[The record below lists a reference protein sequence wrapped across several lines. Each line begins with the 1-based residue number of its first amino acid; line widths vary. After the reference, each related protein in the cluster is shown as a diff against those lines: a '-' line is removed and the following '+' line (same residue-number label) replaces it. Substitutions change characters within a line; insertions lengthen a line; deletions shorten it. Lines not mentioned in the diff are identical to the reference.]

1 MELTLLTQWR
11 QFSCSASGASRR
23 CGFVAIQ
30 DLKHSFP
37 IGIMTLAI
45 SMVKRLEIV
54 SYFFGSPWT
63 DS

>member
-1 MELTLLTQWR
+1 
-11 QFSCSASGASRR
+11 
-23 CGFVAIQ
+23 
-30 DLKHSFP
+30 
-37 IGIMTLAI
+37 MTLAI